1 MCIRDREW
9 IEESQRTLKIVKE
22 ERPECIMAMM
32 IQLTSAAYINDN
44 QIAISLTKNDGNKY
58 KEQLSK
64 LSSKVGIV
72 VRKSRQTNVVG
83 YNIHGTSLYTC
94 F

>member
-1 MCIRDREW
+1 MWLAR
-9 IEESQRTLKIVKE
+9 L
-22 ERPECIMAMM
+22 PECIMAMM

-83 YNIHGTSLYTC
+83 YNIHGTSLLTEFTY
-94 F
+94 